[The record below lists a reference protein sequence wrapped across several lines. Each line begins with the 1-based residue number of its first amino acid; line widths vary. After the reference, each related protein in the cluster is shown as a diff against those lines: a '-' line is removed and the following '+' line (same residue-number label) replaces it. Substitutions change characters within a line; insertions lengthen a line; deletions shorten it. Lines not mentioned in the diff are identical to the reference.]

1 MSTDEPAARRLR
13 AANADRQR
21 VIDVIGRAHEAGR
34 LSAAERDERTEAASR
49 AIHLDELPA
58 LVEDLPEHESWPLLP
73 SSTKADKLPAVPAS
87 SSVAEATDSSRSMLP
102 ATAPADGGFSV
113 SVMSGRDVAVAPGTE
128 EIGNFAFWGGNNYDL
143 TRAMGPGRTVVLNL
157 NAVMAGSDITVPPGV
172 RVVDESLAVMAANTI
187 KPKAQGD
194 GSNGTLVLKGLL
206 FWAGNTVSL
215 AKDRD

>member
-1 MSTDEPAARRLR
+1 MSTDEPSARRLR
-13 AANADRQR
+13 AADADRQR

-49 AIHLDELPA
+49 AVHLDELPA

-73 SSTKADKLPAVPAS
+73 SSSAVDNLPVMPAS
-87 SSVAEATDSSRSMLP
+87 AGVTEPAGQQPSMLP
-102 ATAPADGGFSV
+102 ATGPADGGFTV

-157 NAVMAGSDITVPPGV
+157 NAVMAGSDITVPRGV